1 MEPETTPEIPE
12 TITIDTENIELLLEA
27 IRLNQESQH
36 QEIVTLTTELVASN
50 YHIRELNNNIMVGL
64 GLAIALAVLWKF
76 IKIFF

>member
-1 MEPETTPEIPE
+1 MEPETTPETPE

-36 QEIVTLTTELVASN
+36 QEIVTLITELVSSN

-64 GLAIALAVLWKF
+64 GFAIALAVLWKF